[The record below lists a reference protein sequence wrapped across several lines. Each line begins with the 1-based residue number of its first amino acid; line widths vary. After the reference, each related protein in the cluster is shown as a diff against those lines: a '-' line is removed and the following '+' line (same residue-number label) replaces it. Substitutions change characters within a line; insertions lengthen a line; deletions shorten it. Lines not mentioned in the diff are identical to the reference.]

1 MLVNNV
7 VEMIQWE
14 SGNDPENKQSTISE
28 ELFDVEIISN
38 NIKVANHNLPDSS
51 RKLKSQMN
59 TS

>member
-51 RKLKSQMN
+51 RKLKS
-59 TS
+59 